1 MISAGSIWH
10 KVKKTF
16 SGSTKDDKEEEH
28 RDGFTALVRELKAA
42 LRGDG
47 LVLTAAIL
55 PHVNSTGTAAWAEL
69 NYFRKTSSASCLLLE
84 LGDGEGPRGG

>member
-1 MISAGSIWH
+1 M
-10 KVKKTF
+10 KKTF
-16 SGSTKDDKEEEH
+16 TGSTKDDKEEEH

-55 PHVNSTGTAAWAEL
+55 PHVNSTGKAAWADLKLFSENL
-69 NYFRKTSSASCLLLE
+69 ICIMSTS
-84 LGDGEGPRGG
+84 